1 MIRMQ
6 SQWSPRSVNVPSV
19 QSSSLNKLLGIVKGG
34 GDMEVDGPSDIE
46 VDPAQGGEVCLRH
59 QESQR
64 RSQPTAC
71 L

>member
-1 MIRMQ
+1 MQ
-6 SQWSPRSVNVPSV
+6 GQWSPRSVNVPSV
-19 QSSSLNKLLGIVKGG
+19 QSGSLNKFLGIVKGGAG
-34 GDMEVDGPSDIE
+34 GDMEVDGPRDIE

-64 RSQPTAC
+64 RSQSTAC